1 MQSDGL
7 TLYKLIILFI
17 LDKVDFPLTNAQMT
31 GFILDKEYT
40 NFFNI
45 QQAISELTEA
55 ELVTAEPI
63 RNSTLYTI
71 TDTGRETLTFFGN
84 DISDAIKTDIISYL
98 KESKYDLRQEVSVL
112 ANYYPAKQNEY
123 IAHCIVKER
132 DSNILELNL
141 NVPSE
146 ELAISICN
154 NWRKNSQE
162 VYSFLMKTLMTEH

>member
-17 LDKVDFPLTNAQMT
+17 LDKVNFPLTNAQMT

-71 TDTGRETLTFFGN
+71 TDTGRETLTFFGK
-84 DISDAIKTDIISYL
+84 IG
-98 KESKYDLRQEVSVL
+98 R
-112 ANYYPAKQNEY
+112 
-123 IAHCIVKER
+123 AHV
-132 DSNILELNL
+132 
-141 NVPSE
+141 
-146 ELAISICN
+146 
-154 NWRKNSQE
+154 
-162 VYSFLMKTLMTEH
+162 